1 MDKYFKIQKLVE
13 LQKDRK
19 EKLESIFQDCL
30 GFLPILETEFKL
42 DTKRKSLVDVDMN
55 EISFLVK
62 VKVKD
67 KSSVKF
73 VVNQNKEKIT
83 EAYSVIFPNDI
94 LIIN

>member
-1 MDKYFKIQKLVE
+1 
-13 LQKDRK
+13 
-19 EKLESIFQDCL
+19 
-30 GFLPILETEFKL
+30 LETEFKL